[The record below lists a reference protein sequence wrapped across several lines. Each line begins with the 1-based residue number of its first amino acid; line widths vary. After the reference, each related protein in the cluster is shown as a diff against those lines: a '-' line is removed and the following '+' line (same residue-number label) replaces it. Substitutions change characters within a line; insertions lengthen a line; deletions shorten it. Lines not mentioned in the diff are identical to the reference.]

1 MHINRAKADI
11 SKEIMSQSYEIKKI
25 SDITL
30 AYARKLTNSQH
41 GFVSSIDT
49 DTLENVG
56 HTLTDMFGAQCRV
69 KDQRFS
75 FPVGKDGTYPALW
88 GVALNTKT
96 AFFTNTPSSHAG
108 AAGLP
113 EGHIPLD
120 NFLAVPVLIENE
132 AAGLITLANSE
143 HGYSSRDID
152 SVTRL
157 SEIYALALHRYRYEL
172 ERDSMENQLRQMQR
186 IEAIGTLAGG
196 IAHDFNNILF
206 PLVGFVELLMED
218 LPAQSPLQ
226 ESAREVMNASL
237 RAKDLVKQIL
247 TFSRQGE
254 QELKPL
260 KLQVVIKEV
269 MKLLR
274 ASIPKT
280 VEFRLRIDE
289 DCGQILADPT
299 QVHQVIMNLVT
310 NAHHAMQDKG
320 GVLTLEL
327 EEVDIYSLKPE
338 VIGLKPGRYALMT
351 VSDTGEGIQAEVLDK
366 IFDPYF
372 TTKPK
377 DKGTG
382 LGLSVVRGIVKTGNG
397 DIRAASTPGKG
408 TTIEVFLPL
417 ISKAALDETQDPSNA
432 LPTGDESI
440 LLVDD
445 EAAVLKVMTLMLERL
460 GYRFRIPERPMQEAS

>member
-1 MHINRAKADI
+1 
-11 SKEIMSQSYEIKKI
+11 MSQSYEIKKI

-75 FPVGKDGTYPALW
+75 FPVG
-88 GVALNTKT
+88 
-96 AFFTNTPSSHAG
+96 
-108 AAGLP
+108 
-113 EGHIPLD
+113 
-120 NFLAVPVLIENE
+120 AVPVLIENE
-132 AAGLITLANSE
+132 TAGLITLANSE

-289 DCGQILADPT
+289 GCGQILADPT

-408 TTIEVFLPL
+408 TTTEVFLPL